1 MHYAPWGLPSTARNI
16 LRVAGGNASWAL
28 NRGFG
33 ASLEPL
39 STRAFSPEPYQ
50 PMDRGEGLY
59 RLIEGSLA
67 TDWDFPW
74 EKLRL
79 PVLSMTGLH
88 DRVFYV
94 AADVEALA
102 ARIAGLQ
109 RVEFA
114 DAGHLVPL
122 ERPREFSAALL
133 AFARR
138 LQ

>member
-1 MHYAPWGLPSTARNI
+1 MVPRSQSESNTQANAEVEVTQRIAHPDLLAAVR
-16 LRVAGGNASWAL
+16 GG
-28 NRGFG
+28 
-33 ASLEPL
+33 
-39 STRAFSPEPYQ
+39 AFSPEPYQ